1 MQGKDRKDREES
13 MLEETVIE
21 AAQQVK
27 EYARFEMEWVK
38 DLERSLGEE
47 EWLRDKSCLDDEKY
61 LICIEDM
68 IEHELVQSMKNFC
81 QHGATTTLTH
91 CIHVSYLSYQ
101 ICKKLGLDY
110 RAAARAGLLH
120 DFFLYDWHTHCKET
134 KERLHGFYHP
144 RKALNNAKREFDLTD
159 KEKDIILKHMW
170 PLTVIP
176 PKSWEGMVVMYADKV
191 CTIKEMYE
199 NAIGHRIAPIG

>member
-1 MQGKDRKDREES
+1 MEKGFLRE
-13 MLEETVIE
+13 L
-21 AAQQVK
+21 K
-27 EYARFEMEWVK
+27 K
-38 DLERSLGEE
+38 SLGEE
-47 EWLRDKSCLDDEKY
+47 EWLRDEECLNDAEY
-61 LICIEDM
+61 MECIEHI
-68 IEHELVQSMKNFC
+68 IEHELVQSMKKYC

-91 CIHVSYLSYQ
+91 CVHVSYLSFR
-101 ICKKLGLDY
+101 ICKKVGLDY
-110 RAAARAGLLH
+110 KAAARAGLLH

-144 RKALNNAKREFDLTD
+144 RKALNNAKREFNLTE

-191 CTIKEMYE
+191 CTVKEMYE
-199 NAIGHRIAPIG
+199 NAVSRRMAPV